1 VGNFKFIGSSEA
13 GLLNMKSYFIDTME
27 WDQIHNN
34 DHGQIQL
41 TGRNLGRVF
50 NFRFGHLQAEHFR
63 RCQVKLPNLK
73 FKTRP
78 KQLLGSLLLVITLPA
93 MIKVNLVAPKAV
105 SNDEL
110 SPRLMLSCCI
120 RGDKFCCNHTMNL
133 ISQCCPI

>member
-13 GLLNMKSYFIDTME
+13 GLLNVKSYLSETME
-27 WDQIHNN
+27 CDQIHNS

-63 RCQVKLPNLK
+63 CCQVKLPNLK
-73 FKTRP
+73 LKTRP
-78 KQLLGSLLLVITLPA
+78 KQLLGSLLFVITLPA
-93 MIKVNLVAPKAV
+93 MIKINLVAPKAV

-120 RGDKFCCNHTMNL
+120 RGDQFCCNHTMNL
-133 ISQCCPI
+133 ISQSCLI